1 MFPSVLHYYGVMAA
15 DLILRF
21 MWMQSLIPPSS
32 GAHFELPAYLTLLNM
47 TLELIRRTLWSFF
60 RLENEHRTRTK
71 HYEEQHEDVSFVPF
85 HFASVQEHK
94 YKRHKKR
101 VGKRVLVEVLTVGLA
116 VFITCILVVI
126 AAQKARLAQ
135 EQEL

>member
-15 DLILRF
+15 DLVLRF

-32 GAHFELPAYLTLLNM
+32 GAHFELPAYLTLMNM

-60 RLENEHRTRTK
+60 RLENEHRARTK
-71 HYEEQHEDVSFVPF
+71 HYEGQQEDANFIPF
-85 HFASVQEHK
+85 HFATVQERK

-101 VGKRVLVEVLTVGLA
+101 VGKKVLVEVLTVGLA
-116 VFITCILVVI
+116 VFITCMLVVI